1 MARGYWIRSF
11 FRQISNNLLVRY
23 FESRGLLGDL
33 NFAAMKETQPNQLFE
48 ARLKLP
54 EEQRNAMGAE
64 FREIF
69 EMRCQKGV
77 WAILEEA
84 RWRWRDNPER
94 LTAFVERLSAAPS
107 HYHRAIIT
115 RNAGEAPSD
124 STMPMRC
131 PIGASASTWATA

>member
-1 MARGYWIRSF
+1 MQEA
-11 FRQISNNLLVRY
+11 QPDELVTAWL
-23 FESRGLLGDL
+23 E
-33 NFAAMKETQPNQLFE
+33 
-48 ARLKLP
+48 LP
-54 EEQRNAMGAE
+54 EDQRNLMAAE

-69 EMRCQKGV
+69 EMSCERGV
-77 WAILEEA
+77 WPILDEA
-84 RWRWRDNPER
+84 RWQWRDDPER
-94 LTAFVERLSAAPS
+94 LTAFVERLSAAPN